1 MLALIVCSSL
11 RCKIRSF
18 REHFAAPRMC
28 AAGMKAFNT
37 DPIVVRTGAELRSA
51 HNPRFSPLRP
61 FAPASAPASAPPSAP
76 PSLPQRFAALR
87 RCAADM
93 KVSIEAMEVRTD
105 AELRSVQALII
116 PGGESTTMANLA
128 QRCGLLGALQE
139 FAASGRPM
147 WGTCAGLIFLA
158 NKALGQKS
166 GGQALL
172 GGLDC
177 TVHRNFF
184 GSQINSFE
192 TLLPFPHH
200 TLQSTSAATPS
211 SEASAPPPPQSH
223 PSLPHPSPDA
233 SPASPASPFRA
244 VFIRAPAIIHTGP
257 AVEVLAEYPLP
268 NRASAVAAPAA
279 PAAPAGAGSAE
290 PAAAA
295 SAVPDQS
302 GQELSEAEI
311 LAKLDRVAVA
321 VRQGRLL
328 ATAFH
333 PELTADLR
341 WHRLFLHMILDALQ
355 SSPDLAVAQASAVGS
370 VGNSG
375 ASSVPNVDPGDLPVF
390 EVTRLLELEQTQPVA
405 GYYELLKSSSAAERP
420 FQSNLNRKGVAIG
433 AEGDLLMSSTVVVGS
448 EDKLLKS
455 SAAAVGGEDD
465 LLKSSA
471 AVESPFQS
479 NLKRKGAAIGAEY
492 GLLKSSAAAVGSED
506 ELLNHELL
514 LIGASKEV
522 LNENE
527 FLLDAAAIGSEDELL
542 KSSAAAG
549 RPFHSPPANC
559 HLPPS
564 NRHLPCPPIR
574 DIREGAS
581 HCCCTSSQALLLLE
595 RAAEVERCCWPFQSS
610 LERKGVSIGAE
621 GELLKASAAAIGS
634 EDELLK

>member
-1 MLALIVCSSL
+1 MASDSGSASGRLIRVGVLALQG
-11 RCKIRSF
+11 SF
-18 REHFAAPRMC
+18 REH
-28 AAGMKAFNT
+28 
-37 DPIVVRTGAELRSA
+37 I
-51 HNPRFSPLRP
+51 
-61 FAPASAPASAPPSAP
+61 
-76 PSLPQRFAALR
+76 AALR

-93 KVSIEAMEVRTD
+93 KAVTIEAVEVRTD

-139 FAASGRPM
+139 FAASGRPV

-200 TLQSTSAATPS
+200 TLQSTSSA
-211 SEASAPPPPQSH
+211 APPSEPSAAPAAPPTPPLSH
-223 PSLPHPSPDA
+223 ISLPHPSPDA
-233 SPASPASPFRA
+233 FPASPFRA

-290 PAAAA
+290 PAAAS

-341 WHRLFLHMILDALQ
+341 WHRLFLEMILDALQ
-355 SSPDLAVAQASAVGS
+355 SSPDLAAVPAAQASSAGS
-370 VGNSG
+370 AGNSS

-390 EVTRLLELEQTQPVA
+390 GSAPDLKIELKPVPQ
-405 GYYELLKSSSAAERP
+405 L
-420 FQSNLNRKGVAIG
+420 
-433 AEGDLLMSSTVVVGS
+433 
-448 EDKLLKS
+448 
-455 SAAAVGGEDD
+455 
-465 LLKSSA
+465 
-471 AVESPFQS
+471 
-479 NLKRKGAAIGAEY
+479 
-492 GLLKSSAAAVGSED
+492 
-506 ELLNHELL
+506 
-514 LIGASKEV
+514 
-522 LNENE
+522 
-527 FLLDAAAIGSEDELL
+527 
-542 KSSAAAG
+542 
-549 RPFHSPPANC
+549 
-559 HLPPS
+559 
-564 NRHLPCPPIR
+564 
-574 DIREGAS
+574 
-581 HCCCTSSQALLLLE
+581 
-595 RAAEVERCCWPFQSS
+595 
-610 LERKGVSIGAE
+610 
-621 GELLKASAAAIGS
+621 
-634 EDELLK
+634 

>member
-1 MLALIVCSSL
+1 MAADSGSAPSPLMRVGVLALQG
-11 RCKIRSF
+11 SF
-18 REHFAAPRMC
+18 REH
-28 AAGMKAFNT
+28 
-37 DPIVVRTGAELRSA
+37 I
-51 HNPRFSPLRP
+51 
-61 FAPASAPASAPPSAP
+61 
-76 PSLPQRFAALR
+76 AALR

-93 KVSIEAMEVRTD
+93 KALTIEAVEVRTD
-105 AELRSVQALII
+105 AELRAVQALII

-139 FAASGRPM
+139 FAASGRPV

-200 TLQSTSAATPS
+200 TLQSTSSAAPPSEPSTSTAAAAPAAPPTPS
-211 SEASAPPPPQSH
+211 QSQ
-223 PSLPHPSPDA
+223 
-233 SPASPASPFRA
+233 ASPFRA

-302 GQELSEAEI
+302 GQELSEEEI

-341 WHRLFLHMILDALQ
+341 WHRLFLQMILDALQ
-355 SSPDLAVAQASAVGS
+355 SSPDLAVAQASSAGS
-370 VGNSG
+370 AGNSG

-390 EVTRLLELEQTQPVA
+390 GSAPDLKIELKPVPQ
-405 GYYELLKSSSAAERP
+405 L
-420 FQSNLNRKGVAIG
+420 
-433 AEGDLLMSSTVVVGS
+433 
-448 EDKLLKS
+448 
-455 SAAAVGGEDD
+455 
-465 LLKSSA
+465 
-471 AVESPFQS
+471 
-479 NLKRKGAAIGAEY
+479 
-492 GLLKSSAAAVGSED
+492 
-506 ELLNHELL
+506 
-514 LIGASKEV
+514 
-522 LNENE
+522 
-527 FLLDAAAIGSEDELL
+527 
-542 KSSAAAG
+542 
-549 RPFHSPPANC
+549 
-559 HLPPS
+559 
-564 NRHLPCPPIR
+564 
-574 DIREGAS
+574 
-581 HCCCTSSQALLLLE
+581 
-595 RAAEVERCCWPFQSS
+595 
-610 LERKGVSIGAE
+610 
-621 GELLKASAAAIGS
+621 
-634 EDELLK
+634 